1 MNYFNKKNVLIGA
14 LLLVVLIG
22 GIIYFKLNSGYEEVV
37 NNENTLLSEIEK
49 NEKEEKTSGKVKV
62 EVKGEVVTPGVYE
75 LDEDARLQDLVNAA
89 GGFKDSAYYD
99 NINLSKKIKDEM
111 VLFVY
116 SKTTLNKAT
125 TSKKKT
131 TNNENTSKTTAE
143 NNNASA
149 SKTPS
154 TSEKTSDE
162 CVVADYKLDKCIQ
175 NSESV
180 IVVDDKTSNENE
192 SKTDSTS
199 AKTSDTNTS
208 TSSSVNKETSDNAA
222 NILVNIN
229 TADIKELTTLT
240 GIGEAKAQKII
251 DYRNA
256 NGLFKS
262 IEDITKVSGI
272 GKATYEKFKA
282 NITI

>member
-1 MNYFNKKNVLIGA
+1 MNYFNKKNVLIG
-14 LLLVVLIG
+14 VLILAILVG
-22 GIIYFKLNSGYEEVV
+22 GIIYFKKSSDFVDVV
-37 NNENTLLSEIEK
+37 NNENLLLTTNEI
-49 NEKEEKTSGKVKV
+49 NTEEVKIGSKVKL
-62 EVKGEVVTPGVYE
+62 EVKGEVVNPGVYE
-75 LDEDARLQDLVNAA
+75 LDSESRLQDLIDAS

-116 SKTTLNKAT
+116 SKTAIKKVSSSKKNVNIAESSNKTNT
-125 TSKKKT
+125 TS
-131 TNNENTSKTTAE
+131 NNV
-143 NNNASA
+143 SA
-149 SKTPS
+149 SS
-154 TSEKTSDE
+154 SVSSSENASDE
-162 CVVADYKLDKCIQ
+162 CAVQDYNIESCIEK
-175 NSESV
+175 NESI
-180 IVVDDKTSNENE
+180 IVVDSSASGENENKDQIKNNTQNYANAN
-192 SKTDSTS
+192 SSTSDSTN
-199 AKTSDTNTS
+199 KTTEKT
-208 TSSSVNKETSDNAA
+208 
-222 NILVNIN
+222 LVNIN
-229 TADIKELTTLT
+229 TAGIKELTTLS

>member
-1 MNYFNKKNVLIGA
+1 MNYFNKKNVLIG
-14 LLLVVLIG
+14 VLILAILVG
-22 GIIYFKLNSGYEEVV
+22 GIIYFKKSSDFVDVV
-37 NNENTLLSEIEK
+37 NNENLLLTTNEI
-49 NEKEEKTSGKVKV
+49 NTEEVKTGSKVKL
-62 EVKGEVVTPGVYE
+62 EVKGEVVNPGVYE
-75 LDEDARLQDLVNAA
+75 LDSESRLQDLIDAS

-116 SKTTLNKAT
+116 SKTAIKKVSSSKKNVNIAESSNKTNT
-125 TSKKKT
+125 TS
-131 TNNENTSKTTAE
+131 NNV
-143 NNNASA
+143 SA
-149 SKTPS
+149 SS
-154 TSEKTSDE
+154 SVSSSENASDE
-162 CVVADYKLDKCIQ
+162 CAVQDYNIESCIEK
-175 NSESV
+175 NESI
-180 IVVDDKTSNENE
+180 IVVDSSASGENENKDQIKNNTQNYANAN
-192 SKTDSTS
+192 SSTSDSTN
-199 AKTSDTNTS
+199 KTTEKT
-208 TSSSVNKETSDNAA
+208 
-222 NILVNIN
+222 LVNIN
-229 TADIKELTTLT
+229 TAGIKELTTLS